1 MFRRSQSLPPVK
13 KVTRVFRASGKIETW
28 SSVWALFPA
37 VDAFEK
43 YGVALPL
50 LPYFFHSLVSIMR
63 LADK

>member
-1 MFRRSQSLPPVK
+1 M
-13 KVTRVFRASGKIETW
+13 E
-28 SSVWALFPA
+28 ALSPA

-43 YGVALPL
+43 YGVALPP